1 MFSATEKM
9 AHWLSRRN
17 GDYWYVRLLG
27 PAAMGEVLRDL
38 LAKGFREIYANLE
51 EVGEG
56 KIMAIAEMVMEY
68 HRQLKS
74 EKKSSL
80 RAIAPAKECSG

>member
-1 MFSATEKM
+1 M

-17 GDYWYVRLLG
+17 GDNYWYVRLLD

-51 EVGEG
+51 EMGEG
-56 KIMAIAEMVMEY
+56 RTMPIADMLMN
-68 HRQLKS
+68 
-74 EKKSSL
+74 
-80 RAIAPAKECSG
+80 ITGN